1 VFAAAVAGGS
11 VALVPASLQVPVAGG
26 AGAAALLLTL
36 AVAVAVHARQS
47 ARSLRHR
54 LDAVSRDTGMLLQER
69 ARMTAEFGQ
78 ERARLTE
85 EFLQDRARIAADYAR
100 ERTRLTAELDRERGR
115 LADERAQLETKAE
128 EERSRLLE
136 RARQAEAERTAA
148 LAVTA
153 NVAGRMQALATGTLA
168 DLRAMEERHADED
181 VLADLL
187 HLDHRTAQAGRLA
200 DSVAVLAGARSGRRW
215 AKPIPME
222 SILRGAMGR
231 IGAYRRVRLHSSSES
246 AVAGHAAEGV
256 MHALAELLDN
266 AANFSPPTAEVH
278 VYVEEVPAGVII
290 SVEDAGLVMS
300 DVQLRRAERAV
311 SGEDSDLTGLT
322 GTRLGLAVVGRLAR
336 KHGLKVSFRPS
347 ARGGTG
353 VLMLVPQD
361 VLAGTVPSAGAPAE
375 PPAPTGERAPAY
387 AERSAPSTAVP
398 APHDLDDEPT
408 PTHESPYGAAPGPEE
423 PPTGPGGLPRRRRG
437 RSLAEAEART
447 RAQTADAPP
456 ARDSRPAEDAST
468 GAVRFS
474 SFRRAVRG
482 TGGLDQAF
490 VQGTSTDDE
499 PSTGL
504 HRRTEGAEHGET
516 TEGTDSTESSGT
528 AGAPHLT
535 GTPLT
540 HPATGF
546 LPDPGG
552 ENLPEPVRDG
562 LPGRV
567 REARSEYVRELLP
580 EPLREPVREPLTEP
594 VPAPVPD
601 APLPPPGAAVPP
613 LALEPAREP
622 EWGVA
627 RGATW
632 ETSPAPE
639 SEWEPTAPVPD
650 PGWEPEPVRG
660 ARWEFEPVRDEP
672 WQPVSDTP
680 WQPGLARIPLR
691 ESEPV
696 RETAWQAEPTRTP
709 PHEPEPV
716 RETAWQTE
724 PTRTPPHEPEP
735 VRETPWQ
742 TEPTRTPPQ
751 EPEPVRK
758 TPCQAEPTRPQPHE
772 PEPVRE
778 TAWQTE
784 PTQTPPHEPEPVRET
799 PWQTEPVTESESVRD
814 IQWQLDALRE
824 LARDPLRDDQPAS
837 ADDHTPPAHAPSSHA
852 PAAPT
857 PPYPGPGSTG
867 AGPDPV
873 PHPDP
878 HPHPDLEGDPT
889 P

>member
-1 VFAAAVAGGS
+1 MTAPSPPRPPGDRPALRSVLPLPLVTAVFAAAAAGAS
-11 VALVPASLQVPVAGG
+11 VALAPASLRVPLAGG

-47 ARSLRHR
+47 VRSLRHR
-54 LDAVSRDTGMLLQER
+54 LDAVSRDTGLLLQER

-78 ERARLTE
+78 ERARIAE

-100 ERTRLTAELDRERGR
+100 ERTRLTAELDHERGR
-115 LADERAQLETKAE
+115 LADERAQSETKAE
-128 EERSRLLE
+128 EERSRLLD

-187 HLDHRTAQAGRLA
+187 HLDHRTAQVGRLA

-311 SGEDSDLTGLT
+311 SGEDSGLTGLT

-361 VLAGTVPSAGAPAE
+361 VLAGAVPSAGAPAT
-375 PPAPTGERAPAY
+375 PPAAAD
-387 AERSAPSTAVP
+387 ERSAPYAAVP
-398 APHDLDDEPT
+398 APHDLDGEPT

-447 RAQTADAPP
+447 RAQADDARP
-456 ARDSRPAEDAST
+456 ARDARPADDAGS

-482 TGGLDQAF
+482 TSGLDQAF
-490 VQGTSTDDE
+490 VQGTATGDE
-499 PSTGL
+499 PSTGFRL
-504 HRRTEGAEHGET
+504 PAERARHTET
-516 TEGTDSTESSGT
+516 TGQPAGTESPAPPGT
-528 AGAPHLT
+528 PGVPVT
-535 GTPLT
+535 PGTPLPE
-540 HPATGF
+540 PAAQEGF

-552 ENLPEPVRDG
+552 ENLPEPVREG
-562 LPGRV
+562 QPGPV

-580 EPLREPVREPLTEP
+580 EPLREPVRDPGAESPGEP
-594 VPAPVPD
+594 VPGAAPDVPT
-601 APLPPPGAAVPP
+601 APPGTAVPP
-613 LALEPAREP
+613 RALEAAREP

-632 ETSPAPE
+632 EAAPAAEPA
-639 SEWEPTAPVPD
+639 WEPTAPVPD

-672 WQPVSDTP
+672 WEPVSDTP

-691 ESEPV
+691 DSEPV
-696 RETAWQAEPTRTP
+696 RETPWQAEPDRTP
-709 PHEPEPV
+709 PREPEPV
-716 RETAWQTE
+716 RETAWRPE
-724 PTRTPPHEPEP
+724 PARTPPHETEP

-742 TEPTRTPPQ
+742 AEPVP
-751 EPEPVRK
+751 EPE
-758 TPCQAEPTRPQPHE
+758 A
-772 PEPVRE
+772 
-778 TAWQTE
+778 A
-784 PTQTPPHEPEPVRET
+784 
-799 PWQTEPVTESESVRD
+799 RD
-814 IQWQLDALRE
+814 IQWRLDALRE
-824 LARDPLRDDQPAS
+824 LARDPLRDARPEPA
-837 ADDHTPPAHAPSSHA
+837 DPDAPSAAGPTSHDSA
-852 PAAPT
+852 PRTA
-857 PPYPGPGSTG
+857 PYPGPGSSG
-867 AGPDPV
+867 SSGVGPDPD
-873 PHPDP
+873 PRPDP